1 MVNKAIDNYNDF
13 KNFKVNMKLFNQYYN
28 KNNRN
33 KNLLIGGSSA
43 NENLQMSKF
52 LNVLLPKLQ
61 GGYKDFKGGADTDVK
76 SFNFFRDVLSPQ
88 SQTTFT
94 NTNVLSD
101 MQFKNYNYPFE
112 QTLSR
117 SSF

>member
-1 MVNKAIDNYNDF
+1 MAINNYNDF
-13 KNFKVNMKLFNQYYN
+13 KNFKVNMGLFNQDCN

-33 KNLLIGGSSA
+33 KKLIFGGSSA
-43 NENLQMSKF
+43 NNNIEMSKF
-52 LNVLLPKLQ
+52 LNILLPKLQ
-61 GGYKDFKGGADTDVK
+61 GGYKKYKGGDDAK
-76 SFNFFRDVLSPQ
+76 SFNLIRDVLSPQ

-101 MQFKNYNYPFE
+101 MNFKSYTYPFE